1 MRRFI
6 RHPVSMPI
14 DFRVQGER
22 AHYSRQLENVSEG
35 GICFQSSRAVEPGV
49 GVKISIPVA
58 GRDFH
63 ADGMVTW
70 CRRDKG
76 HYQVGVRFNDSA
88 TAYTMRMVEQLCHI
102 EDFRRE
108 VSRVE
113 GRDMSPAQ
121 AAAEWVSRYAEKFPH

>member
-22 AHYSRQLENVSEG
+22 AHHARQLENVSEG
-35 GICFQSSRAVEPGV
+35 GICFQSSRAVEPGLN
-49 GVKISIPVA
+49 VKITIPVS

-63 ADGMVTW
+63 ADGVVTW
-70 CRRDKG
+70 CRHGKG

-113 GRDMSPAQ
+113 GREMSPAQ